1 MQEIRKA
8 DPVSA
13 VIGLRAKLVS
23 AFSPA
28 RWLSW
33 QQASVNRRIFSAMLT
48 VGMLT
53 LLVKVAATF
62 KEMVIARKLGV
73 ADSLDAY
80 LVAFAL
86 PAFVMNLITGTL
98 NAVLIP
104 TYIQVRDQNGR
115 EAAQKLF
122 SSVVV
127 WVVLLLT
134 VVSVLMGLSGPH
146 ALRFIGANFDA
157 DKMALTQTLFFA
169 LIPTIV
175 LSGLATTW
183 GAVLNAG
190 ERFALT
196 AATPIATPLMLVL
209 FVYFSGVAWQPFAL
223 ALGTVAG
230 EVLRCTLLA
239 RGLKRQG
246 ISILPRWHGPS
257 SALIQIRNQCAPMI
271 AGSCLTC
278 SSLLVDQSMAAML
291 GAGSVSVLNYSSKI
305 VAVVVGIGSVAL
317 TTAVL
322 PQFSRMVAADDWAGI
337 KNVLRTY
344 IPLILMATIPATAV
358 LILCSKPLVSL
369 LFVGGAF
376 TAQDGQ
382 EVVRVQSLYLLQLP
396 FYALVNLLIRLIASM
411 KANHVLM
418 RGAAINF
425 AFNISL
431 NYLLMRWLGVAGIAL
446 STSIVYVISLTYLS
460 FMLMR
465 LLKKR
470 TGACAAC

>member
-8 DPVSA
+8 DPASA

-23 AFSPA
+23 TFSPA

-53 LLVKVAATF
+53 LLVKSAATF

-98 NAVLIP
+98 NSVLIP
-104 TYIQVRDQNGR
+104 AYVQVRDQDGQG
-115 EAAQKLF
+115 AAQKLL
-122 SSVVV
+122 SSVTV
-127 WVVLLLT
+127 WIALLLT
-134 VVSVLMGLSGPH
+134 VVSILMGLTGPY
-146 ALRFIGANFDA
+146 ALQFIGSSFDA
-157 DKMALTQTLFFA
+157 DKMALTRTLFFV
-169 LIPTIV
+169 LLPTIV
-175 LSGLATTW
+175 LSGIATTW
-183 GAVLNAG
+183 SAVLNAG

-196 AATPIATPLMLVL
+196 AATPIATPLMLML

-223 ALGTVAG
+223 VLGTVTG
-230 EVLRCTLLA
+230 EALRCALLA

-246 ISILPRWHGPS
+246 VSVLPRWHGS
-257 SALIQIRNQCAPMI
+257 SAALIQIRNQCAPMI

-305 VAVVVGIGSVAL
+305 VAVVVAIGSVAL

-322 PQFSRMVAADDWAGI
+322 PQFSRMAAADDWAGI
-337 KNVLRTY
+337 KSVLRTY
-344 IPLILMATIPATAV
+344 IPLILVTTLPATAI

-376 TAQDGQ
+376 TNEDAQ

-396 FYALVNLLIRLIASM
+396 FYTLVNLLIRLIASM

-425 AFNISL
+425 AFNIGL
-431 NYLLMRWLGVAGIAL
+431 DYLLMRWLGVAGIAL
-446 STSIVYVISLTYLS
+446 STSIVYMLSLCYLS
-460 FMLMR
+460 FMLTR
-465 LLKKR
+465 LFKQR
-470 TGACAAC
+470 TSAER